1 MGGMKVSNMDF
12 IKLLPAFMQD
22 DEAAIA
28 LSKAVNKLIGEP
40 GKRLATIRTW
50 DKVDELTEAECN
62 EMAWELDI
70 DWYDSEG
77 MSLTEKRNTIKLAQ
91 QIKRKRGT
99 KWAVERLIG
108 AYFGEGYVMEWFEMD
123 GSPYTFA
130 ALTTNANTDGENF
143 NKFVDAVQAAK
154 NVRSHIA
161 GVFYYWQQ
169 GPDPG
174 IECALNTEL
183 HRYDFAKCGTNPRTA
198 TIGFVIKPSIETD
211 PEVKPYLYGYTHAGT
226 TTCGTYPQ
234 PGTLGAVVKQ
244 AAAAETVKI
253 QISRNM
259 YGRVKIVP
267 ICAGGQIPSEDVL
280 ADVLAAC
287 SADDVRPLTDMV
299 TVEAPETHEYDIELT
314 YYTTKANES
323 EVVQNM
329 EGSGGA
335 IDQYI
340 NWQGSTLNQDINP
353 DELRKRILCPDW
365 ADDLIGA
372 TRVQIIKPE
381 YTELNST
388 TVAKFSGKKTVKHI
402 VKG

>member
-50 DKVDELTEAECN
+50 DKVAELTEAECN
-62 EMAWELDI
+62 ELAWELDI

-108 AYFGEGYVMEWFEMD
+108 AYFGEVYVMEWFEMD
-123 GSPYTFA
+123 DSPYTFA

-174 IECALNTEL
+174 IESALSKEL
-183 HRYDFAKCGTNPRTA
+183 HR
-198 TIGFVIKPSIETD
+198 
-211 PEVKPYLYGYTHAGT
+211 
-226 TTCGTYPQ
+226 
-234 PGTLGAVVKQ
+234 
-244 AAAAETVKI
+244 
-253 QISRNM
+253 
-259 YGRVKIVP
+259 
-267 ICAGGQIPSEDVL
+267 
-280 ADVLAAC
+280 
-287 SADDVRPLTDMV
+287 
-299 TVEAPETHEYDIELT
+299 
-314 YYTTKANES
+314 
-323 EVVQNM
+323 
-329 EGSGGA
+329 
-335 IDQYI
+335 
-340 NWQGSTLNQDINP
+340 
-353 DELRKRILCPDW
+353 
-365 ADDLIGA
+365 
-372 TRVQIIKPE
+372 
-381 YTELNST
+381 
-388 TVAKFSGKKTVKHI
+388 
-402 VKG
+402 